1 MKSLQKN
8 LGYAL
13 TVFLCALLIFNPQ
26 KSMMYAR
33 KGLLLCSEIII
44 PSLFPF
50 FVCSGLLVY
59 SGFCE
64 KMAHFAAPVMKPLFN
79 INPTGAAAF
88 VLGIVSGYPQGA
100 VTAGQLYGGGYL
112 SKSEAERL
120 LAFCNN
126 SGPLFILG
134 TVGTAMYKNP
144 KIGILLYVSHILGA
158 VTVGIIFR
166 FYKKESYNAPVS
178 SINTERKNISQIFS
192 SSITDSLRSILNV
205 CATVVFCSVISK
217 LLLDMFRLDG
227 IPGAA
232 AASVLEFVSGLG
244 KISNLDISECKKLVM
259 SAGVCAFAGLSV
271 HLQVMGT
278 VSDKNLSLKP
288 YFAGK
293 ALHAVFACL
302 YTVIAIKIFPV
313 TETVFSAATRDEK
326 MCVGFFM
333 GSSCVMTAVLSG
345 VVIFGL
351 YCIFKFTG
359 NRLTTKT
366 MNKIRGFF
374 L

>member
-1 MKSLQKN
+1 MKALKKDM
-8 LGYAL
+8 GYAL
-13 TVFLCALLIFNPQ
+13 TVFLCVLLIFNPQ

-33 KGLLLCSEIII
+33 EGLLLCTDIII

-64 KMAHFAAPVMKPLFN
+64 VLAKAAAPVMKPLFN

-134 TVGTAMYKNP
+134 TVGAAMYKNP
-144 KIGILLYVSHILGA
+144 KIGILLYAAHILGA
-158 VTVGIIFR
+158 ITVGVIFR

-178 SINTERKNISQIFS
+178 GINTERKNISQVFS
-192 SSITDSLRSILNV
+192 SAVNDSVRSILTV
-205 CATVVFCSVISK
+205 CATVIFCSVISK
-217 LLLDMFRLDG
+217 LILDMFHLDG
-227 IPGAA
+227 TLGAA
-232 AASVLEFVSGLG
+232 AASLLEFVSGLG
-244 KISNLDISECKKLVM
+244 KISALDTGECEKLIM
-259 SAGVCAFAGLSV
+259 SAAVCAFAGLSV
-271 HLQVMGT
+271 HLQVMGV

-293 ALHAVFACL
+293 ILHAVFACL
-302 YTVIAIKIFPV
+302 YTFIAIRLFPI
-313 TETVFSAATRDEK
+313 TETVFGAATGDKK
-326 MCVGFFM
+326 MYMGFFM
-333 GSSCVMTAVLSG
+333 GSSCVMTAVIAG
-345 VVIFGL
+345 IAVFAV
-351 YCIFKFTG
+351 YCVFRPHNNRFAAKTG
-359 NRLTTKT
+359 N
-366 MNKIRGFF
+366 KI
-374 L
+374 